1 MADSLGS
8 AVLTLT
14 VDDSAYKA
22 GLNAAKAQATSAV
35 DGIAGAFR
43 NLAGI
48 VGVVGLAAFTQQV
61 IAAGQASQK
70 TKLQLDALTAA
81 YGEQRQASES
91 VARIQAVLGIS
102 ATEARQGYAQ
112 LYAALRGT
120 GVGAAQLEVLF
131 VGLTKA
137 AIASGASSAEAS
149 AGLLQLKQAL
159 ASGRLQG
166 DELRS
171 VLESL
176 PALTQALAS
185 QLGVSVGELKK
196 LGSEGKIT
204 SDVIFEAAKKFAG
217 QTVRAKT
224 ETENLGVAFENL
236 KEQIAA
242 AVGPGVIQLFAGI
255 AAGVATFAKLVEDNA
270 GKIKGFVVATLALGR
285 ALAPFAAA
293 ILTVRAAMVAYQV
306 AAKAAAVAQA
316 AVLAL
321 TGPKGWAVLA
331 AGLGLAAGAAVTIE
345 KTMQGVGA
353 ETKKAKE
360 EYEKLKNEFA
370 GILAGTNLDLNIN
383 SDATN
388 NIKQTADAR
397 AKAEK
402 DILAPS
408 RERLSDLQAIAGL
421 EGEALERAKAG
432 LLVAKARRAEEQ
444 AIVEY
449 NQQLA
454 ASGGNGSDPKVIEA
468 AAKVE
473 AAGNN
478 VKAAFL
484 EGGQAIEQSIRQA
497 ASAAAS
503 ERQSL
508 LQSSISESMSKAQQA
523 ASNFDEAGN
532 NFRQAGKTI
541 ADAGRSLAS
550 AKEGAFKFLVPSEQK
565 RLVEEARNA
574 YSRVGSFK
582 PLSARLS
589 DEEVLQAG
597 NAARSVLNAQEQYSK
612 VSQDLVSATNA
623 LVQKDWLVNVNVQ
636 GSDASAYG
644 DVVNGALAS

>member
-1 MADSLGS
+1 LGDVADSLGS
-8 AVLTLT
+8 AVLTLS
-14 VDDSAYKA
+14 VDDSAYRA

-217 QTVRAKT
+217 ETVRAKT

-242 AVGPGVIQLFAGI
+242 AVGPGVVQVFAGI
-255 AAGVATFAKLVEDNA
+255 AAGVAAFAKLVEDNA
-270 GKIKGFVVATLALGR
+270 AKIKGFVVATLALGR

-321 TGPKGWAVLA
+321 QGPTGWAVLA
-331 AGLGLAAGAAVTIE
+331 AGLAAAAGAAIAIE
-345 KTMQGVGA
+345 KVMEGVAGQTEEA
-353 ETKKAKE
+353 RKA
-360 EYEKLKNEFA
+360 YEKYKKEFA
-370 GILAGTNLDLNIN
+370 GVLTGTSLDLPQAGDDKDRFKAQKELDLERLKLDAVNERILA
-383 SDATN
+383 
-388 NIKQTADAR
+388 
-397 AKAEK
+397 AEK
-402 DILAPS
+402 LSALSTAEQEQQRTTLQSILQIQAAVNES
-408 RERLSDLQAIAGL
+408 RRRERELGVQIDAARLSGD
-421 EGEALERAKAG
+421 EK
-432 LLVAKARRAEEQ
+432 
-444 AIVEY
+444 
-449 NQQLA
+449 
-454 ASGGNGSDPKVIEA
+454 A
-468 AAKVE
+468 AAKLVE
-473 AAGNN
+473 QQKTAAAETRLALIEGSSALRNAGNQLR
-478 VKAAFL
+478 KDAEESFL
-484 EGGQAIEQSIRQA
+484 NLQKLRSGLGGLNQFLGGQDRARRE
-497 ASAAAS
+497 
-503 ERQSL
+503 EEVFQSL
-508 LQSSISESMSKAQQA
+508 LPTFREAQRTFKQLTGASAPDFSGPTASVNQSILQFIDAVKAEQQA
-523 ASNFDEAGN
+523 LTNSVDTQKALSDNTA
-532 NFRQAGKTI
+532 A
-541 ADAGRSLAS
+541 LAS
-550 AKEGAFKFLVPSEQK
+550 ITGELRTVMGQLTEKNWA
-565 RLVEEARNA
+565 
-574 YSRVGSFK
+574 
-582 PLSARLS
+582 
-589 DEEVLQAG
+589 
-597 NAARSVLNAQEQYSK
+597 
-612 VSQDLVSATNA
+612 
-623 LVQKDWLVNVNVQ
+623 VNVSVAAD
-636 GSDASAYG
+636 GSSQAYG
-644 DVVNGALAS
+644 DVLNGALAS

>member
-1 MADSLGS
+1 LGDVADSLGS
-8 AVLTLT
+8 AVLTLS

-61 IAAGQASQK
+61 IAAGQASQQ
-70 TKLQLDALTAA
+70 TKLQLEALTAA

-112 LYAALRGT
+112 LFAALRGT

-149 AGLLQLKQAL
+149 AGLLQIKQAL
-159 ASGRLQG
+159 ASGVLQG

-171 VLESL
+171 VLENM

-196 LGSEGKIT
+196 LGGEGKIT
-204 SDVIFEAAKKFAG
+204 SDIIFEAAKKLAG
-217 QTVRAKT
+217 ETVRTKT
-224 ETENLGVAFENL
+224 EAENLGVAFANL

-242 AVGPGVIQLFAGI
+242 AIGPGIIQLFAGI
-255 AAGVATFAKLVEDNA
+255 AAGVATVARLIEDNA

-293 ILTVRAAMVAYQV
+293 ILTVRAAWVAYQV

-331 AGLGLAAGAAVTIE
+331 AGLGLAAGAAATIE

-353 ETKKAKE
+353 ETEKAKG
-360 EYEKLKNEFA
+360 EYEKLKKEFE
-370 GILAGTNLDLNIN
+370 GVLAGTNLESGSDLLSKNTIKLQKELNIERLKLETTN
-383 SDATN
+383 ERIDAAKRLFFVEDGVARSTLES
-388 NIKQTADAR
+388 ILQIQAAISEARRREREIGDEITTARQDGDERGAAKLVEKQKTAAAETRLSLIQGADALTR
-397 AKAEK
+397 AGKQLSDDLKVAKLNLLKLQTGDQGLNQFLNAGDRARREQQAFEALLPKLRDAQELFKSLTGARSAPEFSGRTQDVNRDIIKFIEAVNAENRAVDNVK
-402 DILAPS
+402 
-408 RERLSDLQAIAGL
+408 DLQAAIL
-421 EGEALERAKAG
+421 ENIRAQFD
-432 LLVAKARRAEEQ
+432 LREVMEE
-444 AIVEY
+444 
-449 NQQLA
+449 
-454 ASGGNGSDPKVIEA
+454 
-468 AAKVE
+468 
-473 AAGNN
+473 
-478 VKAAFL
+478 
-484 EGGQAIEQSIRQA
+484 
-497 ASAAAS
+497 
-503 ERQSL
+503 
-508 LQSSISESMSKAQQA
+508 
-523 ASNFDEAGN
+523 
-532 NFRQAGKTI
+532 
-541 ADAGRSLAS
+541 
-550 AKEGAFKFLVPSEQK
+550 
-565 RLVEEARNA
+565 
-574 YSRVGSFK
+574 
-582 PLSARLS
+582 
-589 DEEVLQAG
+589 
-597 NAARSVLNAQEQYSK
+597 LNRKNWA
-612 VSQDLVSATNA
+612 
-623 LVQKDWLVNVNVQ
+623 VNVNVAAD
-636 GSDASAYG
+636 GASQAYG
-644 DVVNGALAS
+644 DVINGAVSP

>member
-1 MADSLGS
+1 LGDVADSLGS
-8 AVLTLT
+8 AVLTLS

-61 IAAGQASQK
+61 IAAGQASQQ
-70 TKLQLDALTAA
+70 TKLQLEALTAA

-196 LGSEGKIT
+196 LGGEGKIT

-217 QTVRAKT
+217 ETVRTKT
-224 ETENLGVAFENL
+224 EAENLGVAFANL

-242 AVGPGVIQLFAGI
+242 AIGPGIIQLFAGI
-255 AAGVATFAKLVEDNA
+255 AAGVATVARLIEDNA
-270 GKIKGFVVATLALGR
+270 GKIKGFVVATLALGQ

-293 ILTVRAAMVAYQV
+293 ILTVRAAWVAYQV

-331 AGLGLAAGAAVTIE
+331 AGLGLAAGAAAAIE
-345 KTMQGVGA
+345 KTMEGVA
-353 ETKKAKE
+353 AQTKQAKG
-360 EYEKLKNEFA
+360 EYEKLKKEFE
-370 GILAGTNLDLNIN
+370 GVLAGTNLESGSDLLSKDAIKLQKELNI
-383 SDATN
+383 
-388 NIKQTADAR
+388 
-397 AKAEK
+397 
-402 DILAPS
+402 
-408 RERLSDLQAIAGL
+408 ERLKLETTNERIDAAKRLGIVEDGVAKSTLESILQVQAAISEARRGEREIGNQINAARQDGDERGAAKLVEEQKTAAAVTKLAIIEGANTLRQTGQSLKQAIIDGANRYRGVL
-421 EGEALERAKAG
+421 EGSFNLLRSGVQER
-432 LLVAKARRAEEQ
+432 LVAQARNRIDYSLFDERKLRSPQ
-444 AIVEY
+444 DIF
-449 NQQLA
+449 
-454 ASGGNGSDPKVIEA
+454 S
-468 AAKVE
+468 
-473 AAGNN
+473 
-478 VKAAFL
+478 
-484 EGGQAIEQSIRQA
+484 A
-497 ASAAAS
+497 ASAS
-503 ERQSL
+503 EQLKDIDKQIADS
-508 LQSSISESMSKAQQA
+508 SKA
-523 ASNFDEAGN
+523 
-532 NFRQAGKTI
+532 
-541 ADAGRSLAS
+541 LATVNT
-550 AKEGAFKFLVPSEQK
+550 E
-565 RLVEEARNA
+565 
-574 YSRVGSFK
+574 
-582 PLSARLS
+582 
-589 DEEVLQAG
+589 
-597 NAARSVLNAQEQYSK
+597 
-612 VSQDLVSATNA
+612 LVSTNKQLTEAVTA
-623 LVQKDWLVNVNVQ
+623 LVQKDWSVNAYVSAGTDSAAQ
-636 GSDASAYG
+636 AEILRAAS
-644 DVVNGALAS
+644 LP

>member
-1 MADSLGS
+1 LGDVADSLGS
-8 AVLTLT
+8 AVLTLS

-61 IAAGQASQK
+61 IAAGQASQQ
-70 TKLQLDALTAA
+70 TKLQLEALTAA

-196 LGSEGKIT
+196 LGGEGKIT

-217 QTVRAKT
+217 ETVRTKT
-224 ETENLGVAFENL
+224 EAENLGVAFANL

-242 AVGPGVIQLFAGI
+242 AIGPGIIQLFAGI
-255 AAGVATFAKLVEDNA
+255 AAGVATVARLIEDNA
-270 GKIKGFVVATLALGR
+270 GKIKGFVVATLALGQ

-293 ILTVRAAMVAYQV
+293 ILTVRAAWVAYQV

-331 AGLGLAAGAAVTIE
+331 AGLGLAAGAAAAIE
-345 KTMQGVGA
+345 KTMEGVA
-353 ETKKAKE
+353 AQTKQAKG
-360 EYEKLKNEFA
+360 EYEQLKKEFE
-370 GILAGTNLDLNIN
+370 GVLAGTNLESGSDLLSKDAIKLQKELNI
-383 SDATN
+383 
-388 NIKQTADAR
+388 
-397 AKAEK
+397 
-402 DILAPS
+402 
-408 RERLSDLQAIAGL
+408 ERLKLETTNERINAAKRLGIVEDGVAKSTLESILQVQAAISEARRGEREIGNQINAARQDGDERGAAKLVEEQKTAAAVTKLAIIEGANTLRQTGQSLKQAIIDGANRYRGVL
-421 EGEALERAKAG
+421 EGSFNLLRSGVQER
-432 LLVAKARRAEEQ
+432 LVAQARNR
-444 AIVEY
+444 IDY
-449 NQQLA
+449 SLFDKRQLR
-454 ASGGNGSDPKVIEA
+454 SPQDIFS
-468 AAKVE
+468 
-473 AAGNN
+473 
-478 VKAAFL
+478 
-484 EGGQAIEQSIRQA
+484 A
-497 ASAAAS
+497 ASAS
-503 ERQSL
+503 EQLKDIDKQIADS
-508 LQSSISESMSKAQQA
+508 SKA
-523 ASNFDEAGN
+523 
-532 NFRQAGKTI
+532 
-541 ADAGRSLAS
+541 LATVNT
-550 AKEGAFKFLVPSEQK
+550 E
-565 RLVEEARNA
+565 
-574 YSRVGSFK
+574 
-582 PLSARLS
+582 
-589 DEEVLQAG
+589 
-597 NAARSVLNAQEQYSK
+597 
-612 VSQDLVSATNA
+612 LVSTNKQLTEAVAA
-623 LVQKDWLVNVNVQ
+623 LVQKDWSVNAFISPSTDSVTQ
-636 GSDASAYG
+636 SELLRASS
-644 DVVNGALAS
+644 LP

>member
-8 AVLTLT
+8 AVLTLS
-14 VDDSAYKA
+14 VDDSAYRA

-217 QTVRAKT
+217 ETVRAKT

-242 AVGPGVIQLFAGI
+242 AVGPGVVQVFAGI
-255 AAGVATFAKLVEDNA
+255 AAGVAAFAKLVEDNA
-270 GKIKGFVVATLALGR
+270 AKIKGFVVATLALGR

-321 TGPKGWAVLA
+321 QGPTGWAVLA
-331 AGLGLAAGAAVTIE
+331 AGLAAAAGAAIAIE
-345 KTMQGVGA
+345 KVMEGVAGQTEEA
-353 ETKKAKE
+353 RKA
-360 EYEKLKNEFA
+360 YEKYKKEFA
-370 GILAGTNLDLNIN
+370 GVLTGTSLDLPQAGDDKDRFKAQKELDLERLKLDAVNERILA
-383 SDATN
+383 
-388 NIKQTADAR
+388 
-397 AKAEK
+397 AEK
-402 DILAPS
+402 LSALSTAEQEQQRTTLQSILQIQAAVNES
-408 RERLSDLQAIAGL
+408 RRRERELGVQIDAARLSGD
-421 EGEALERAKAG
+421 EK
-432 LLVAKARRAEEQ
+432 
-444 AIVEY
+444 
-449 NQQLA
+449 
-454 ASGGNGSDPKVIEA
+454 A
-468 AAKVE
+468 AAKLVE
-473 AAGNN
+473 QQKTAAAETRLALIEGSSALRNAGNQLR
-478 VKAAFL
+478 KDAEESFL
-484 EGGQAIEQSIRQA
+484 NLQKLRSGLGGLNQFLGGQDRARRE
-497 ASAAAS
+497 
-503 ERQSL
+503 EEVFQSL
-508 LQSSISESMSKAQQA
+508 LPTFREAQRTFKQLTGASAPDFSGPTASVNQSILQFIDAVKAEQQA
-523 ASNFDEAGN
+523 LTNSVDTQKALSDNTA
-532 NFRQAGKTI
+532 A
-541 ADAGRSLAS
+541 LAS
-550 AKEGAFKFLVPSEQK
+550 ITGELRTVMGQLTEKNWA
-565 RLVEEARNA
+565 
-574 YSRVGSFK
+574 
-582 PLSARLS
+582 
-589 DEEVLQAG
+589 
-597 NAARSVLNAQEQYSK
+597 
-612 VSQDLVSATNA
+612 
-623 LVQKDWLVNVNVQ
+623 VNVSVAAD
-636 GSDASAYG
+636 GSSQAYG
-644 DVVNGALAS
+644 DVLNGALAS